1 MTAFNMYSLIARRD
15 FTIACPRQHD
25 QVPIMEDLRI
35 LITGASGGIGA
46 STAIRLARPS
56 SSYKVTAI
64 ALHCNSNSV
73 KLQDVQAE
81 IESLD
86 PSIKVVRIQADL
98 ASSEAVAHL
107 SSETIRQI
115 GFINVLFANAGTTSN
130 ASGPTG
136 QLENVSLDTFE
147 QTWRVNTLS
156 SYHLTQ
162 LVVPSMVE
170 KGFGR
175 VIYNSSVAALTGGV
189 VGPHYASSK
198 SALHGMLHFLAMK
211 YAKNGITFN
220 AVAPALIEDTTMLP
234 QGGEELK
241 AKVPVGR
248 LGRPDEIASVVE
260 VMLANGYITNKV
272 WAIDGGW
279 HPS

>member
-1 MTAFNMYSLIARRD
+1 MAS
-15 FTIACPRQHD
+15 
-25 QVPIMEDLRI
+25 LRI

-46 STAIRLARPS
+46 RTAVRLAQPSTA
-56 SSYKVTAI
+56 YKVEAI
-64 ALHCNSNSV
+64 ALHYNSNST
-73 KLQDVQAE
+73 KLKQ
-81 IESLD
+81 IEEHIKSLD
-86 PSIKVVRIQADL
+86 PSIKVILLQADL
-98 ASSEAVAHL
+98 ASSEEVARLHLEAVK
-107 SSETIRQI
+107 QI
-115 GFINVLFANAGTTSN
+115 GNINVLFANAGTTSN

-136 QLENVSLDTFE
+136 QLENVSLDIFE
-147 QTWRVNTLS
+147 KTWRVNTLS
-156 SYHLTQ
+156 SCQLTQ
-162 LVVPSMVE
+162 LVVPAMLE
-170 KGFGR
+170 EGFGR

-198 SALHGMLHFLAMK
+198 SALHGMLHFLASR
-211 YAKNGITFN
+211 YAKDGITFN

-234 QGGEELK
+234 SGGDELK

-260 VMLANGYITNKV
+260 VMVANGYITNKV

>member
-1 MTAFNMYSLIARRD
+1 MD
-15 FTIACPRQHD
+15 
-25 QVPIMEDLRI
+25 DLRI

-46 STAIRLARPS
+46 RTAVRLAQPS
-56 SSYKVTAI
+56 ASYKVTAI
-64 ALHCNSNSV
+64 ALHYNSNSA
-73 KLQDVQAE
+73 KLQEVQRD

-86 PSIKVVRIQADL
+86 PSIKVVLIQADL
-98 ASSEAVAHL
+98 ASSKAVAHL
-107 SSETIRQI
+107 HLETTRLI
-115 GFINVLFANAGTTSN
+115 GPINVLFANAGTTSN
-130 ASGPTG
+130 ASGLTG

-147 QTWRVNTLS
+147 HTWRVNTLS

-162 LVVPSMVE
+162 LVVPTMVG

-198 SALHGMLHFLAMK
+198 SALHGMLHFLATK
-211 YAKNGITFN
+211 YAKNGVTFN
-220 AVAPALIEDTTMLP
+220 AVAPALIADTTMLP
-234 QGGEELK
+234 QGGDELK
-241 AKVPVGR
+241 ARVPVGR

-260 VMLANGYITNKV
+260 VMVANGYITNKV
-272 WAIDGGW
+272 WAIDGGC